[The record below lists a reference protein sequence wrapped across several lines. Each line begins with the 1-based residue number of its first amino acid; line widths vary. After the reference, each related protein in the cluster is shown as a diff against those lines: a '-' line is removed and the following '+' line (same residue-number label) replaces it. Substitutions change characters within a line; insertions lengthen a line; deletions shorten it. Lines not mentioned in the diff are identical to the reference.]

1 MKPTFVPAL
10 VLALLNPWVS
20 AAQTLPATNGQARM
34 PPLPD
39 LTTVE
44 GVAPEPGS
52 FSASEP
58 ISVPVPLVR
67 IPTGPGVAPAE
78 AEIARPLEGT
88 DVGAEVGAVADA
100 QLGWSSTA
108 VGLREP
114 SVSNVRTNRGWVIQG
129 IVPKA
134 ARSERQGFGGFLAG
148 FANLFNPF
156 APTAKGVET
165 RGEHWYDGGVQ
176 AAPLP
181 RGMRDE
187 RSHEPQTPIFSTDFG
202 RGGDAPDTVAP
213 EPVKGTVPE
222 KP

>member
-20 AAQTLPATNGQARM
+20 AAQTVPATNGQARM

-114 SVSNVRTNRGWVIQG
+114 SVSNVRTNAVGSSRGSCRRLRD
-129 IVPKA
+129 
-134 ARSERQGFGGFLAG
+134 RSDKVSGFLAG